1 MVAVGGVGWALVPD
15 LGSLGKMKFT
25 LPSFGKSI
33 MFLMNRIS
41 LHISALILVVVAQHA
56 VAHQPVLVTDTPR
69 TREQPYEIEEPEISK
84 AIYSEL
90 TGSPH
95 FYQIH
100 SDTRFNFYEGLT
112 KPKLDD
118 CQVGKKFSFDVL
130 DEAFALNNEV
140 DSSTFEW
147 WPWYEKF
154 GRQWYWVSPEIGKD
168 FQHTEVFDAGTYYIR
183 VYNESNQGQ
192 YVLAVGDIESF
203 GVGVVARMVR
213 DLLKINRKFCKNAS
227 CDS

>member
-1 MVAVGGVGWALVPD
+1 MEIIRNLRCVVVVLCM
-15 LGSLGKMKFT
+15 S
-25 LPSFGKSI
+25 
-33 MFLMNRIS
+33 
-41 LHISALILVVVAQHA
+41 VVAQNA
-56 VAHQPVLVTDTPR
+56 FAHQPVLATDTLR
-69 TREQPYEIEEPEISK
+69 TRDQPYVIKEPEISK

-95 FYQIH
+95 FYQIR
-100 SDTRFNFYEGLT
+100 SDTPFNFYVGLT

-118 CQVGKKFSFDVL
+118 CPVGNKFSFDVL
-130 DEAFALNNEV
+130 DAEFGLITEV
-140 DSSTFEW
+140 DGSTFEW

-154 GRQWYWVSPEIGKD
+154 GRQWYWVGPEIGKD
-168 FQHTEVFDAGTYYIR
+168 FQHTEIFDAGTYYIR
-183 VYNESNQGQ
+183 VYNGYNQGQ

-213 DLLKINRKFCKNAS
+213 DLPKINRRFWKNAI

>member
-1 MVAVGGVGWALVPD
+1 ML
-15 LGSLGKMKFT
+15 
-25 LPSFGKSI
+25 SI
-33 MFLMNRIS
+33 NRNFLIIS
-41 LHISALILVVVAQHA
+41 VLILVGTEQNA
-56 VAHQPVLVTDTPR
+56 VAHQPVLATDTFR

-95 FYQIH
+95 FYRVH
-100 SDTRFNFYEGLT
+100 SDTSINFYAGLT

-118 CQVGKKFSFDVL
+118 CPVGKKFSFDVL
-130 DEAFALNNEV
+130 DETFALINEV
-140 DSSTFEW
+140 DGSTFEW

-154 GRQWYWVSPEIGKD
+154 GRQWYWVGPEIGKD

-183 VYNESNQGQ
+183 VHNASNQGQ

-203 GVGVVARMVR
+203 GVGVVARMIR
-213 DLLKINRKFCKNAS
+213 DLPKINRKFWKNAD